1 MLAALIYALVR
12 IGRHP
17 GPSVCVILAIVLDYA
32 AFLLGPMS
40 VMGGYD
46 VEWFLMHGG
55 PMRMRLVSMVLLCVA
70 ALAWRSRRPQATAL
84 DQPVAPTGPEAAGLP
99 AGAGAVRIPVGW
111 TATVTV
117 VIVLTALLTLALLL
131 AMAGDAD
138 RDIREALAMTFLVG
152 APLTTILNTVLI
164 MMILYRAWKAIQGE
178 QVRTTPGK
186 AVGYLFI
193 PLFNFYWVFVAIGGY
208 AAAFNAYAARY
219 RIPARQLSPALFY
232 AHCVLALVGVPINF
246 VPGIGLIYS
255 VIVSIMPLL
264 VLWGITG
271 AVNDAH
277 AYLTHA
283 QTAPAETAQEL

>member
-1 MLAALIYALVR
+1 
-12 IGRHP
+12 
-17 GPSVCVILAIVLDYA
+17 
-32 AFLLGPMS
+32 
-40 VMGGYD
+40 
-46 VEWFLMHGG
+46 MHGG
-55 PMRMRLVSMVLLCVA
+55 PMRMRLVSIILFCVA
-70 ALAWRSRRPQATAL
+70 ALAWRSREPQATAL
-84 DQPVAPTGPEAAGLP
+84 EQLIAPTDPQAAGLP
-99 AGAGAVRIPVGW
+99 TGADAVRIPVGW

-117 VIVLTALLTLALLL
+117 VIVLTALMTLALLL
-131 AMAGDAD
+131 AIAGDAD
-138 RDIREALAMTFLVG
+138 RDIQQALGMTFLVA

-164 MMILYRAWKAIQGE
+164 MMILHRAWRAIQDE

-186 AVGYLFI
+186 AVGFLFI
-193 PLFNFYWVFVAIGGY
+193 PFFNFYWVFVAIGGY

-246 VPGIGLIYS
+246 VPVIGQIYA

-283 QTAPAETAQEL
+283 QIAPAETGQEL